1 MVVSVLCQAS
11 SRLPWRLSSRASS
24 SSASRHAC
32 IPRGWILK
40 YRQRV
45 VSVRGCPS
53 RRQRHRPCPTEVVD
67 PPPILR
73 SDDSRVRRTVGARP
87 SARWGPPNAPGP
99 IVHEN
104 GARSSPH
111 GPSQRS
117 NGVPQ
122 VGWGVRRNSVATPDR
137 DLKTALPRCRS
148 HSIRLLDLLG
158 GRLDQVRIKAGS
170 QPDHAFPETDGYA
183 RAQED
188 TSRAAMKFRRTHWAP
203 GGYVEDTARPWFGTV
218 RQIPGPFRY
227 LLNQTPRVRLSQRCS
242 RW

>member
-73 SDDSRVRRTVGARP
+73 SDDSRVRRRVGARP

-117 NGVPQ
+117 NGVLQ
-122 VGWGVRRNSVATPDR
+122 VGWGVRHGSVATPGHKDR
-137 DLKTALPRCRS
+137 TTSMQEPQ
-148 HSIRLLDLLG
+148 HPF
-158 GRLDQVRIKAGS
+158 AGS
-170 QPDHAFPETDGYA
+170 SRRPTRSGQDQGRITAGSRIPGNGRVREGTGGHVAGGNEV
-183 RAQED
+183 QED
-188 TSRAAMKFRRTHWAP
+188 TLGAWRLCGGHRSAM
-203 GGYVEDTARPWFGTV
+203 V
-218 RQIPGPFRY
+218 RDREANPGP
-227 LLNQTPRVRLSQRCS
+227 LPLSP
-242 RW
+242 